1 MTAFDPTLLR
11 QRFPS
16 LTHSQAIFF
25 DNPGGTQ
32 VPQSVINATA
42 HYYRE
47 CNANIGGAFPTSQRT
62 DAILKETRQ
71 AMADFLN
78 APSPE
83 CLIFGANMTTLTFHL
98 ARSIAETIAPGDE
111 IVITTLDHDANVT
124 PWTDLE
130 AAGAVIRVAGVLPDG
145 ALDMNS
151 LQSLLSERTRLVAVT
166 HASNAVGAVPDAAKI
181 IEMAHAVGAW
191 VFVDAVQFAPH
202 GPIDVQALD
211 CDFLACSAYKFFGP
225 HIGILYGKAEHLTTL
240 RPHKVRPA
248 KDGLPYRWETGTQN
262 HEGFAA
268 VGAALAYLNDIGEM
282 FGAEWRDEYAA
293 QNYTGRRLSMKT
305 AMRAILEYEK
315 TLSHALI
322 SGLQTVPGLKIY
334 GPTDLNR
341 LEQRIPTLAFTWE
354 ALSPRE
360 TAEQLAARNICC
372 WSGNYY
378 ALLLME
384 HWNLEASG
392 GAVQIGL
399 AHYNTLAEIEFLV
412 HSLREIQG

>member
-1 MTAFDPTLLR
+1 MTAFDPMPLR
-11 QRFPS
+11 QQFPALADS
-16 LTHSQAIFF
+16 HLIFF

-32 VPQSVINATA
+32 VPQAVIDATTR
-42 HYYRE
+42 YYQNS
-47 CNANIGGAFPTSQRT
+47 NANIGGAFPTSQRT

-83 CLIFGANMTTLTFHL
+83 TLVFGANMTTLTFHL
-98 ARSIAETIAPGDE
+98 ARSIAETIRPGDE

-130 AAGAVIRVAGVLPDG
+130 AAGAAIRVVGVLPDG
-145 ALDMNS
+145 TLDMAS
-151 LQSLLSERTRLVAVT
+151 LEGLLNERTRLVAVT
-166 HASNAVGAVPDAAKI
+166 HASNATGSVPDVAAITK
-181 IEMAHAVGAW
+181 MAHAVGAW
-191 VFVDAVQFAPH
+191 VFIDAVQYAPH

-225 HIGILYGKAEHLTTL
+225 HVGVLYGKAEHLTGL

-248 KDGLPYRWETGTQN
+248 KDTLPYRWETGTQN

-268 VGAALAYLNDIGEM
+268 VGAALGYLNDVGEM
-282 FGAEWRDEYAA
+282 YGGNWRAEYAA
-293 QNYTGRRLSMKT
+293 QNYTGRRLTMKM

-322 SGLQTVPGLKIY
+322 SGLQTVPDLQIHGL
-334 GPTDLNR
+334 TDLDR
-341 LEQRIPTLAFTWE
+341 LDERIPTLAFTWDKF
-354 ALSPRE
+354 SPRE
-360 TAEQLAARNICC
+360 TAERLAGKNICC

-378 ALLLME
+378 ALRLME

-392 GAVQIGL
+392 GAVRIGL
-399 AHYNTLAEIEFLV
+399 AHYNTLAEIEELV
-412 HSLREIQG
+412 HTLREMA